1 MPTGLWLCVWRSET
15 DLTTDLAVH
24 VIAVL
29 GLVQGL
35 VLIGALYRV
44 RGLNPTGF
52 VCLLIAL
59 AATWAIV
66 LEEWLVFGEMWLE
79 FPHILR
85 STTWMPYLIGPG
97 LWLFAR
103 TLREPFELR
112 WSWLHFL
119 PALLALISFIPFYW
133 QSGESKIAFVA
144 ATHSIP
150 LATSLHGAAKAV
162 SMLVYLAMALVVLWR
177 LPVTR
182 LTRGVF
188 WIVAAFLV
196 FVFLVASNFLT
207 EHLDLALPI
216 SSDLLAVIGLAGL
229 MYSVSILVLMQWQG
243 FISTPADE
251 TKSAKTANASNATPL
266 LDDTTT
272 QALFDEVVAKV
283 ESRQIYLEPGMNVS
297 MLAGEVGLQAHYLS
311 YVINIGAGQ
320 NVKAWLNR
328 LRVKDAKKWLLAEP
342 DTPVLD
348 IALRCGFNSK
358 AAFNRTF
365 KTETGMTPS
374 NFRGSHFPK

>member
-1 MPTGLWLCVWRSET
+1 M
-15 DLTTDLAVH
+15 
-24 VIAVL
+24 
-29 GLVQGL
+29 
-35 VLIGALYRV
+35 VLIVALYRV

-66 LEEWLVFGEMWLE
+66 LEEWLVFGEAWLD

-97 LWLFAR
+97 LWLFTR

-119 PALLALISFIPFYW
+119 PALLALISFVPFYW
-133 QSGESKIAFVA
+133 QSGANKIAFVA

-162 SMLVYLAMALVVLWR
+162 SMLVYLGMALVVLMR
-177 LPVTR
+177 LPATR

-188 WIVAAFLV
+188 WIVAAFLT
-196 FVFLVASNFLT
+196 FVVLVASNFLT

-229 MYSVSILVLMQWQG
+229 MYSVSILVLMQWQS
-243 FISTPADE
+243 FISAPAGE
-251 TKSAKTANASNATPL
+251 TEIVDPANISNAAPL
-266 LDDTTT
+266 LDDDTT
-272 QALFDEVVAKV
+272 QALFDEIVAKV
-283 ESRQIYLEPGMNVS
+283 EGKQIYLEPGMSVS
-297 MLAGEVGLQAHYLS
+297 VLAGEVGLQAHYLS
-311 YVINIGAGQ
+311 YVINTRSGQ
-320 NVKAWLNR
+320 NVKAWLNT
-328 LRVKDAKKWLLAEP
+328 LRVNDAKNRLMTEHETSILG
-342 DTPVLD
+342 
-348 IALRCGFNSK
+348 IALMCGFNSK
-358 AAFNRTF
+358 AAFNRAF

-374 NFRGSHFPK
+374 NFRESHFPK